1 LRSLKVF
8 TLCSLRGISFLQA
21 IRQLMDAKTQ
31 RQICLANKIALC
43 YCLIPCV
50 PDFDGFKQLAVAL
63 KL

>member
-1 LRSLKVF
+1 
-8 TLCSLRGISFLQA
+8 LCSLRGISFLQA